1 MSSIQYTLPSS
12 IESASIYEV
21 AYRRQRLNSAA
32 AAAAAAIETEQEILL
47 DGDSITIT
55 LHRYSRGGA
64 IIWWP
69 ETI

>member
-32 AAAAAAIETEQEILL
+32 AAATAAIETEQEML